1 MLTLILS
8 DAARTTKP
16 GPRSAMIAI
25 KRATLFL
32 IVALWSIPAHGLEP
46 AATIDG
52 VRFALVYPDAP
63 TPLHLRGVATLRYL
77 RFIKAYAGAL
87 YMSRAT
93 PSNAVLDDVPKH
105 LVLEYFQAIEAE
117 DFAEA
122 TRAMV
127 ERNTDADTFSRIAPE
142 LYRLCRAFRS
152 VAPTDR
158 YALTYTPESGLAL
171 TLNGILLGTFQGP
184 DFARAMFAVWL
195 GDAPI
200 DKAFRKRLLG
210 AK

>member
-1 MLTLILS
+1 ML
-8 DAARTTKP
+8 P
-16 GPRSAMIAI
+16 I
-25 KRATLFL
+25 KRTILLL
-32 IVALWSIPAHGLEP
+32 ICCLWVLPAHSLEP
-46 AATIDG
+46 TATIDG
-52 VRFALVYPDAP
+52 VRFDLVYPDAP
-63 TPLHLRGVATLRYL
+63 VTLHLRGVATLRYL
-77 RFIKAYAGAL
+77 RFIRAYAGAL
-87 YMSRAT
+87 YMPKAI
-93 PSNAVLDDVPKH
+93 PSSEVLSDVPKH
-105 LVLEYFQAIEAE
+105 LVLEYFQTIDAE

-127 ERNTDADTFSRIAPE
+127 EKNTDEATYARIAPE

-152 VAPTDR
+152 VVPTDR
-158 YALTYTPESGLAL
+158 YALTYAPKSGLSL

>member
-1 MLTLILS
+1 MSPMKHTI
-8 DAARTTKP
+8 
-16 GPRSAMIAI
+16 
-25 KRATLFL
+25 L
-32 IVALWSIPAHGLEP
+32 IVACCIMALPVHGLEP
-46 AATIDG
+46 AASIDG
-52 VRFALVYPDAP
+52 VRFALVYPNDQ
-63 TPLHLRGVATLRYL
+63 TPLRLRGVATLRYL

-87 YMSRAT
+87 YMPKAI
-93 PSNAVLDDVPKH
+93 PSDDVLRDVPKR
-105 LVLEYFQAIEAE
+105 LVLEYFQSIDAE
-117 DFAEA
+117 DFADA

-158 YALTYTPESGLAL
+158 YALTYTPESGLSL

>member
-1 MLTLILS
+1 MKHTI
-8 DAARTTKP
+8 
-16 GPRSAMIAI
+16 
-25 KRATLFL
+25 L
-32 IVALWSIPAHGLEP
+32 IVACCIMALPVHGLEP
-46 AATIDG
+46 AASIDG
-52 VRFALVYPDAP
+52 VRFALVYPNDQ
-63 TPLHLRGVATLRYL
+63 TPLRLRGVATLRYL

-87 YMSRAT
+87 YMPKAI
-93 PSNAVLDDVPKH
+93 PSDDVLRDVPKR
-105 LVLEYFQAIEAE
+105 LVLEYFQSIDAE
-117 DFAEA
+117 DFADA

-158 YALTYTPESGLAL
+158 YALTYTPESGLSL